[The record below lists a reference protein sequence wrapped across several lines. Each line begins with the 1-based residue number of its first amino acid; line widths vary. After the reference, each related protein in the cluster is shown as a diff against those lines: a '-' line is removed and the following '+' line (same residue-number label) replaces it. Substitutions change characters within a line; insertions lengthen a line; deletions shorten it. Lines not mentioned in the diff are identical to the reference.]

1 MDGITGRKGLGLS
14 CVSRQGTRVLTAM
27 PKPRRFAVGGCGLL
41 LCGILCAQDKPTIQI
56 SSASYGLNVD
66 KRAAGNAT
74 KCLSSAC
81 NGKRSCD
88 FAIRDAA
95 KATADD
101 TPYKY
106 KDFDFSYR
114 CGSQVKKGHIGGN
127 ARSKTIML
135 SCAD

>member
-1 MDGITGRKGLGLS
+1 MAMRN
-14 CVSRQGTRVLTAM
+14 RV
-27 PKPRRFAVGGCGLL
+27 RFAVMGCALMLGGV
-41 LCGILCAQDKPTIQI
+41 LCAQQQPTIHV

-81 NGKRSCD
+81 DGKRSCT

-95 KATADD
+95 KAAKDS

-106 KDFDFSYR
+106 KDFDFVYR
-114 CGSQVKKGHIGGN
+114 CGEKVKEGHISN
-127 ARSKTIML
+127 SHSKTILL